1 MAEKNVSNGG
11 KDGSRNRI
19 NLAGLKPDEERPE
32 LVITATDSD
41 LKTIHVSAVD
51 GKGNFDLP
59 DKILKSAHRIIIGPK
74 SDQPEAT
81 LGDDALRYRASDFA
95 RLNEAGSINIS
106 RVIWE
111 KWFFFIRC
119 VSGRVRLCRR
129 RPWWYY
135 DLFKLTTKAT
145 LDFPRL
151 ASVSANVSLREQATA
166 LQPAAAAS
174 ISELLYY
181 PFRCQI
187 ICNGTVE
194 VYRRTCCCRPWI
206 FDDIRL
212 PELVRDLEDIV
223 RVIPTDIPIPRDPN
237 PPDPPYLIEK
247 AFFKDGSLDE
257 LAINARHDLA
267 AIRQLPKAELAEFI
281 NARPYL
287 LCRRTCSRPV
297 KVGQGTINPDGKFNI
312 CWLDGPRPLIGFC
325 HDEYAYIVKQQFGF
339 FNITIYNGVAAN
351 IWFNYGDQP
360 TLTSYSPFAFACRH
374 NGDPGDG
381 AYVFLDLIG
390 DTESWNLKTPN
401 ADGWDSVASPAYNDG
416 LAFPSAS
423 PAAAVGANLNRNW
436 GRTLKLNYKFSEDLR
451 LLGAKFYRIS
461 ITEADALGNPAVDS
475 VGDPLPRHYLPAPP
489 QWEKS
494 VPDGMGGA
502 DIVPVSL
509 GPNSVGGQDHLC
521 LIPYDNG
528 PAPNGGDWNA
538 GQYHGYLDTI
548 DVKWS
553 DPTKRHLVTLEIF
566 DAAGKRLRPNGTPA
580 TGQPGAEGT
589 ANFTYR
595 RRFQDLGPT
604 ASVPFGALT
613 HMFWWD
619 NRPVVAE
626 VVNLNLGMN
635 ASNSE
640 CQFLTGTETSTFGI
654 GYRAYHPNEMFQLNH
669 GISWRRGLGS
679 TAGSTGSLLPTSS
692 ANVGVEPPNGSP
704 VGNSPTNTFA
714 QMLRI
719 DLLPTRKK
727 CAFTVFLG
735 IRGKAFD
742 GESLATPDVTDS
754 AAFAIEIN

>member
-1 MAEKNVSNGG
+1 MAEKKASDGG
-11 KDGSRNRI
+11 KDGGRNRI

-32 LVITATDSD
+32 LIITATDSD
-41 LKTIHVSAVD
+41 LKTIHVSEVD
-51 GKGNFDLP
+51 GNGNFDLP

-74 SDQPEAT
+74 SDQPAAT
-81 LGDDALRYRASDFA
+81 LGDDALRYRANDFA
-95 RLNEAGSINIS
+95 RLIEAGSVNIS

-151 ASVSANVSLREQATA
+151 SPVSSSVSLRGQAA
-166 LQPAAAAS
+166 VFQPAAAAS

-212 PELVRDLEDIV
+212 PELVRDLEDII
-223 RVIPTDIPIPRDPN
+223 RGIPEDVPIPRDPN

-257 LAINARHDLA
+257 LAVNARHDLA
-267 AIRQLPKAELAEFI
+267 AIRQLPKAQLAEFI

-401 ADGWDSVASPAYNDG
+401 ATGWDRVAAPAYNDG
-416 LAFPSAS
+416 LAFPSAT
-423 PAAAVGANLNRNW
+423 PAAAVGTLLNRNW
-436 GRTLKLNYKFSEDLR
+436 GGTLKLNYKFSEDMR
-451 LLGAKFYRIS
+451 LLGAKYYRIS
-461 ITEADALGNPAVDS
+461 ITEADNNGNP
-475 VGDPLPRHYLPAPP
+475 VGPAPAGTRYYLSDGIS
-489 QWEKS
+489 WEKS
-494 VPDGMGGA
+494 VPDGLGGA

-509 GPNSVGGQDHLC
+509 GPFTVSTEDNLF
-521 LIPYDNG
+521 LIPYDGG

-538 GQYHGYLDTI
+538 GQYHGFLNTNDAR
-548 DVKWS
+548 WN
-553 DPTKRHLVTLEIF
+553 DPDKRHLLTLEVF
-566 DAAGKRLRPNGTPA
+566 DSTGKRLRPNGTPA
-580 TGQPGAEGT
+580 TGLPGAEGT
-589 ANFTYR
+589 AAFTYR

-604 ASVPFGALT
+604 ANVPFGALT
-613 HMFWWD
+613 HMLWWD
-619 NRPVVAE
+619 NRGLVAE
-626 VVNLNLGMN
+626 ISYLNKDGFVFN
-635 ASNSE
+635 EE
-640 CQFLTGTETSTFGI
+640 CLFFQGTPGSTFGI
-654 GYRAYHPNEMFQLNH
+654 GYRAYHQNEMFQLNH
-669 GISWRRGLGS
+669 GISWQRGVPPVPLHVPDDSKG
-679 TAGSTGSLLPTSS
+679 TLLASS
-692 ANVGVEPPNGSP
+692 SVNVGKPPASP
-704 VGNSPTNTFA
+704 GNSPVNTFA
-714 QMLRI
+714 QMLRT
-719 DLLPTRKK
+719 DLVPTRKK

-735 IRGKAFD
+735 ISAKTFD
-742 GESLATPDVTDS
+742 GENTVTPNVQVS